1 MFLLHPTD
9 GCLLAD
15 RGPAPAHDLDD
26 PHGVAAHA
34 GDHVDR
40 RGGHQLSQLHQ
51 LHVLRRSDNGHRCG
65 AQWSPQQV
73 RPILLQTGGF

>member
-1 MFLLHPTD
+1 MFLLHLAD

-15 RGPAPAHDLDD
+15 GGPAPAHDLDD
-26 PHGVAAHA
+26 PDGVAAHA

-51 LHVLRRSDNGHRCG
+51 LHVLRGPHHGHRRG
-65 AQWSPQQV
+65 AQWSAQQV
-73 RPILLQTGGF
+73 VQCYLSVSHV